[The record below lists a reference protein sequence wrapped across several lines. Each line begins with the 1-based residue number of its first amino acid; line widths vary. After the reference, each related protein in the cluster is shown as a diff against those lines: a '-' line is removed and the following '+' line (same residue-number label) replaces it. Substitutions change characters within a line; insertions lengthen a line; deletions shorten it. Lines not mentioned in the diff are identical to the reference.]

1 VDGHVGAEFGRQG
14 WEISF
19 AVAAVVIVGR
29 GLEVEFDFLTAV
41 ELGLGYDQFV
51 GGSVQE
57 HGSQILAAA
66 LQGRLIWDLEGEP
79 KCLAGSG
86 PPLRRP
92 IACAVNHVKNGDGF
106 AAFRMGYDLIGD
118 DIG

>member
-1 VDGHVGAEFGRQG
+1 
-14 WEISF
+14 
-19 AVAAVVIVGR
+19 
-29 GLEVEFDFLTAV
+29 
-41 ELGLGYDQFV
+41 
-51 GGSVQE
+51 
-57 HGSQILAAA
+57 

-79 KCLAGSG
+79 KCLAGSV
-86 PPLRRP
+86 PLLRRP